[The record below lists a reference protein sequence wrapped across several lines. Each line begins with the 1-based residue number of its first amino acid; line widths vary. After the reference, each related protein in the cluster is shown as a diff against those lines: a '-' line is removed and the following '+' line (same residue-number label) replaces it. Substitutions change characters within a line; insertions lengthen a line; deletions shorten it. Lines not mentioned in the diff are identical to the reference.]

1 MKKRRGR
8 NILFQFKSIQTTIL
22 LSFFVLILSAV
33 LLFLIISLKYTTE
46 SIVDNSTT
54 YTSQL
59 TEQVNND
66 IDSYIAYMENIS
78 QMITYNMDVQN
89 YLFQEETD
97 TDAQASQYG
106 RVISQFKTIMS
117 TRKDIC
123 NVAVVGNS
131 GKTIINR
138 GTSILN
144 PYASISEKSWY
155 QEAKKKTR
163 EDRKEFALSTS
174 HVQNV
179 VAGNYDWV
187 ITLSRGLINRK
198 TDRIEGVLFVDLNY
212 NTINDLCK
220 KVSLGKKG
228 YIYVMDE
235 KGNIIYHP
243 QQQLLYSGLKS
254 EEIHKV
260 LEKVGENTSFIEPRG
275 EDAKVFTMSKS
286 KETGWI
292 VVGVSYMSELM
303 EGTNQA
309 KIIYIVMTVC
319 LLLAA
324 VYIAAA
330 LSRAITHPIKLLD
343 KSMKEMEK
351 GHFDM
356 VKIDMEENNE
366 IGRLGNSFNVMS
378 CEIKNLME
386 QNIEEQKQKRK
397 AEMRALQAQIQPH
410 FLYNTLDSIIWMA
423 ESGKNNQEVV
433 VMTSSLAKLLRRSI
447 GNEDELV
454 TIAQELEYTETYLTI
469 QRIRYKD
476 KLEFDIQVA
485 PEILSEKIVKITLQ
499 PLVENAIYHG
509 IKYTDGIGILKIRGW
524 AEENQII
531 LQVIDNGPGMDQEE
545 LAHIFEKRPKS
556 SKSNGVG
563 IYNVQNRLQLYY
575 GKEYGLFYES
585 KIQNGTSVMI
595 RIPKIEE
602 ADDHEAK

>member
-33 LLFLIISLKYTTE
+33 LLFLMISLKYTTE

-198 TDRIEGVLFVDLNY
+198 TDSIEGVLFVDLNY

-220 KVSLGKKG
+220 KVSL
-228 YIYVMDE
+228 
-235 KGNIIYHP
+235 
-243 QQQLLYSGLKS
+243 
-254 EEIHKV
+254 
-260 LEKVGENTSFIEPRG
+260 
-275 EDAKVFTMSKS
+275 
-286 KETGWI
+286 
-292 VVGVSYMSELM
+292 
-303 EGTNQA
+303 
-309 KIIYIVMTVC
+309 
-319 LLLAA
+319 
-324 VYIAAA
+324 
-330 LSRAITHPIKLLD
+330 
-343 KSMKEMEK
+343 
-351 GHFDM
+351 
-356 VKIDMEENNE
+356 
-366 IGRLGNSFNVMS
+366 
-378 CEIKNLME
+378 
-386 QNIEEQKQKRK
+386 
-397 AEMRALQAQIQPH
+397 
-410 FLYNTLDSIIWMA
+410 
-423 ESGKNNQEVV
+423 
-433 VMTSSLAKLLRRSI
+433 
-447 GNEDELV
+447 
-454 TIAQELEYTETYLTI
+454 
-469 QRIRYKD
+469 
-476 KLEFDIQVA
+476 
-485 PEILSEKIVKITLQ
+485 
-499 PLVENAIYHG
+499 
-509 IKYTDGIGILKIRGW
+509 
-524 AEENQII
+524 
-531 LQVIDNGPGMDQEE
+531 
-545 LAHIFEKRPKS
+545 
-556 SKSNGVG
+556 
-563 IYNVQNRLQLYY
+563 
-575 GKEYGLFYES
+575 
-585 KIQNGTSVMI
+585 
-595 RIPKIEE
+595 
-602 ADDHEAK
+602 